1 MSVPTEASEQLVL
14 VKWLRRNKIL
24 FFHPPNGGKRAL
36 SEARLLKSMGVSP
49 GVPDII
55 IVDPV
60 PGYVGTALELK
71 RLTGGTVSKKQREWL
86 SALEDR
92 GWAALVAR
100 GARDAIRQLKELGY
114 GLPRMR

>member
-1 MSVPTEASEQLVL
+1 MAIPTEASEQVVL
-14 VKWLRRNKIL
+14 AKWLRRNKVL
-24 FFHPPNGGKRAL
+24 FFHPPNGGRRVA
-36 SEARLLKSMGVSP
+36 SEARLFKAMGTSA

-71 RLTGGTVSKKQREWL
+71 RISGGTVSKHQKEWL
-86 SALEDR
+86 RALKSR

-100 GARDAIRQLKELGY
+100 GARDAIKQLKELGY
-114 GLPRMR
+114 GLP